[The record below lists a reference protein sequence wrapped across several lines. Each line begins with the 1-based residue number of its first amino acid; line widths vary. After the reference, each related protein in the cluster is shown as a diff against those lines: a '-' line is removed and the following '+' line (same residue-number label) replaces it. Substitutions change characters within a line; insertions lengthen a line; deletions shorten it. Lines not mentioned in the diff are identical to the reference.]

1 MAQETTA
8 SNGNKRSRDETD
20 TLSPPNADLEL
31 KRRKF
36 DGAILDDQSPG
47 NRLGNIAAAISALG
61 YSRGGADDK
70 KQNIFAD
77 PKPLPPDAAAPAPV
91 NIAPVAPMST
101 QTRVTAVPPARIEIR
116 IPNSLPAI
124 KLKALKGTRWDP
136 GENFVAP
143 RPIAAASKPPPPR
156 KTPAKPRSRKKAVP
170 APVPVTAPEP
180 VPTPTR
186 SLENSTDVPQAAT
199 NGTEPIPA
207 AGDDAPLPALFDT
220 PTKNRLFSPVAS
232 NAPKS
237 ILTPTKK
244 RGPRSS
250 KSVTFDGNGLFDH
263 IPRSASARKPGR
275 PRKLDEP
282 IGKPIDEPIGEAIDE
297 IVCAVCAK
305 PHSIPPNE
313 IILCDNCDFAA
324 HQECYGV
331 PEIPEGDWL
340 CKSCTQ
346 DDVLKTP
353 KADPKSTLAA
363 APLTVEIPEIPNL
376 DRHLSAMQ
384 RVLLDR
390 CTGRRRIRMFGHDEA
405 SDKVR
410 QLIEQTVLA
419 GEGNSMLLI
428 GPRGSGKTTL
438 VENTISDLS
447 QEYRQDFHVVRL
459 NGFIHTD
466 DKLALREIWRQL
478 GKGMQVED
486 DLLNRSNY
494 ADTMAS
500 LLALLSHPSEILG
513 QDDGVTSQ
521 AVVFVIDEF
530 DMFATHPRQTLLYNL
545 FDIAQSRK
553 APIAVLG
560 CTTRMDVVEMLEKRV
575 KSRFSHRYV
584 YLSLAKTL
592 PAYWQVCRQ
601 GLMLGEADGGK
612 EGLHVSLEG
621 YSDFQKYWN
630 NKIQELYQH
639 RRFQDLLK
647 YHYYT
652 TKSASA
658 FFSEWILPLSYLSP
672 KDLTL
677 RVPAVESELTSLAP
691 PDSRMEL
698 LESLSELDLSLL
710 IAAARLDI
718 VAHTDTVNFAMAYDE
733 YSSIVG
739 KQRVQSA
746 ASGLLAVGG
755 NVRVW
760 SRGVASTSWERL
772 VGLGLLVPSGIGGGR
787 TLGSGG
793 LDGRMWKVDMS
804 LEEIPAGV
812 KLSAVMSKWCREI

>member
-1 MAQETTA
+1 MAQDTA
-8 SNGNKRSRDETD
+8 AANGNKRLRDETD

-36 DGAILDDQSPG
+36 EDAAPLPG
-47 NRLGNIAAAISALG
+47 GHGPGIGLGSIAAAISGVFG
-61 YSRGGADDK
+61 YNRSSTPEITSQEAINPRSENDTPP
-70 KQNIFAD
+70 Q
-77 PKPLPPDAAAPAPV
+77 PDAAAPAISQPKASSVAPAPV
-91 NIAPVAPMST
+91 NVAPVAPMSAKT
-101 QTRVTAVPPARIEIR
+101 GIPVVPPPPRLEIQLPSSR
-116 IPNSLPAI
+116 PAI
-124 KLKALKGTRWDP
+124 KLKALKGTKWDT
-136 GENFVAP
+136 GEASLAP
-143 RPIAAASKPPPPR
+143 RP
-156 KTPAKPRSRKKAVP
+156 
-170 APVPVTAPEP
+170 
-180 VPTPTR
+180 
-186 SLENSTDVPQAAT
+186 QAAP
-199 NGTEPIPA
+199 NGIGTEPVANKEPS
-207 AGDDAPLPALFDT
+207 LPTLADS
-220 PTKNRLFSPVAS
+220 PTKKRLLSPTAPD
-232 NAPKS
+232 APKS

-244 RGPRSS
+244 RGPRPS
-250 KSVTFDGNGLFDH
+250 KNVTFDGKGLFDH
-263 IPRSASARKPGR
+263 IPRTVSAKKPGR
-275 PRKLDEP
+275 PKKLDEP
-282 IGKPIDEPIGEAIDE
+282 IDDE
-297 IVCAVCAK
+297 IICGICTK
-305 PHSIPPNE
+305 PHSNPPNE
-313 IILCDNCDFAA
+313 IILCDNCDFAV
-324 HQECYGV
+324 HQECYGI

-346 DDVLKTP
+346 EDVPKTLEAQP
-353 KADPKSTLAA
+353 GLTP
-363 APLTVEIPEIPNL
+363 APVTPTVEVPDIPNL
-376 DRHLSAMQ
+376 DRHLGAMQ

-390 CTGRRRIRMFGHDEA
+390 CAGRRRIRMFGQDEA

-438 VENTISDLS
+438 VENTIEGLS
-447 QEYRQDFHVVRL
+447 QEYGQDFHVVRL

-466 DKLALREIWRQL
+466 DKIALREIWRQL
-478 GKGMQVED
+478 GKQMKVDD

-513 QDDGVTSQ
+513 QDAGVTSQ

-584 YLSLAKTL
+584 YLSLAKSL

-601 GLMLGEADGGK
+601 GLMLGEVDGGK

-621 YSDFQKYWN
+621 YADFQKYWN
-630 NKIQELYQH
+630 HKIEELYKH
-639 RRFQDLLK
+639 RRFQDLLQ

-652 TKSASA
+652 TKSPSA
-658 FFSEWILPLSYLSP
+658 FFSEWILPLSYLTP

-677 RVPAVESELTSLAP
+677 RVPAVGDLTSLAP

-698 LESLSELDLSLL
+698 LNSLSELDLSLL

-733 YSSIVG
+733 YSSLVG

-760 SRGVASTSWERL
+760 SRGVASTAWERL

-793 LDGRMWKVDMS
+793 LDGRMWKVDVS
-804 LEEIPAGV
+804 LEEIPAAV
-812 KLSAVMSKWCREI
+812 KLSAVMAKWCREI

>member
-1 MAQETTA
+1 MAQDTTVA
-8 SNGNKRSRDETD
+8 NGSKRSRDETD

-36 DGAILDDQSPG
+36 DDATSDGPSPR
-47 NRLGNIAAAISALG
+47 NRLGTIAAALSGVFGNNLLKTN
-61 YSRGGADDK
+61 SS
-70 KQNIFAD
+70 QENI
-77 PKPLPPDAAAPAPV
+77 PPVEQETKPFDSGMASTQPQLPAAPAPLTASDKIEGPERNEV
-91 NIAPVAPMST
+91 GPRRCQAIA
-101 QTRVTAVPPARIEIR
+101 AR
-116 IPNSLPAI
+116 
-124 KLKALKGTRWDP
+124 K
-136 GENFVAP
+136 
-143 RPIAAASKPPPPR
+143 AAASKPPPPR
-156 KTPAKPRSRKKAVP
+156 KPAAKPRGRKKAVP
-170 APVPVTAPEP
+170 VPVPEAAPEASP
-180 VPTPTR
+180 ATAR
-186 SLENSTDVPQAAT
+186 RLENSADVPPPAA
-199 NGTEPIPA
+199 NGTSHEPTA
-207 AGDDAPLPALFDT
+207 SDSVSLPGPIDT
-220 PTKNRLFSPVAS
+220 PTKNRLFSPVAANS
-232 NAPKS
+232 PKS

-244 RGPRSS
+244 RGPKPS

-263 IPRSASARKPGR
+263 IPRSANARKPGR
-275 PRKLDEP
+275 PKKLDEP
-282 IGKPIDEPIGEAIDE
+282 DDGITCGI
-297 IVCAVCAK
+297 CAK
-305 PHSIPPNE
+305 PHSKPPNE
-313 IILCDNCDFAA
+313 IVLCDNCDFAV
-324 HQECYGV
+324 HQECYEL

-346 DDVLKTP
+346 EDILKTP
-353 KADPKSTLAA
+353 KPEPGLSSALA
-363 APLTVEIPEIPNL
+363 PPTVDVPDIPNL
-376 DRHLSAMQ
+376 DRHLGAMQ

-390 CTGRRRIRMFGHDEA
+390 CAGRRRIRMFGQDEA

-428 GPRGSGKTTL
+428 GPRGSGKSTL
-438 VENTISDLS
+438 VENTITDLS
-447 QEYRQDFHVVRL
+447 QEHRQDFHVVRL

-478 GKGMQVED
+478 GKEMQVED

-513 QDDGVTSQ
+513 QDEGVTSQ
-521 AVVFVIDEF
+521 AVVFIIDEF

-592 PAYWQVCRQ
+592 PGYWQVCRQ
-601 GLMLGEADGGK
+601 GLMLGEADGSK
-612 EGLHVSLEG
+612 EGLDVNLKG
-621 YSDFQKYWN
+621 YAEFQKYWN
-630 NKIQELYQH
+630 HKIEDLYKH
-639 RRFQDLLK
+639 RQFQDLLQ

-658 FFSEWILPLSYLSP
+658 FFSEWILPLSYLSI

-677 RVPAVESELTSLAP
+677 RVPVTESEFTSLAP
-691 PDSRMEL
+691 PDSRMQL
-698 LESLSELDLSLL
+698 LGSLSELDLSLL

-733 YSSIVG
+733 YSSLVG

-746 ASGLLAVGG
+746 SSGLLAVGG

-760 SRGVASTSWERL
+760 SRGVASTAWERL

-793 LDGRMWKVDMS
+793 LDGRMWKVDVS

-812 KLSAVMSKWCREI
+812 KLSAVMAKWCREI